1 LASRVRGFL
10 IVNPHSGEEAGLDEL
25 RTAARE
31 RSIEV
36 HVLAA
41 GEDLEQIA
49 RAAGADAIGM
59 AGGDGSLACVANVCL
74 ERELAFVCV
83 PFGTRNHFARDL
95 GLDRDDP
102 IAALDAF
109 VDRRERLVDI
119 GRVNGRAF
127 LNNVSLGAYAGLVH
141 RREEHRRRQ
150 AVLARLRGLGGLFAH
165 RRPLQI
171 AIDGSPVEARIALIA
186 NNAYDLEPATFG
198 ERALL
203 DAGQLHLYLTSALT
217 RPEWRDQE
225 AETFT
230 ITASAAS
237 LDAAIDGEPVTL
249 ETPLEFE
256 IEPKA
261 LRVLLPSGPDR

>member
-1 LASRVRGFL
+1 MRGFL

-25 RTAARE
+25 LSAARA
-31 RSIEV
+31 RGIEV
-36 HVLAA
+36 HELAA

-49 RAAGADAIGM
+49 RDADADAIGM
-59 AGGDGSLACVANVCL
+59 AGGDGSLACVADVCL
-74 ERELAFVCV
+74 ERKLPFVCV

-102 IAALDAF
+102 VAALDAF
-109 VDRRERLVDI
+109 VDRREQLVDI

-150 AVLARLRGLGGLFAH
+150 AALARLRGLAGLFTH

-171 AIDGSPVEARIALIA
+171 EIEGAPVEARIALVS

-198 ERALL
+198 ERAVL
-203 DAGQLHLYLTSALT
+203 DAGRLHLYLTSAIT

-230 ITASAAS
+230 IGASDPS

-249 ETPLEFE
+249 DTPLEFE
-256 IEPKA
+256 VEPRA